1 MSPHDAKRPSVEAFF
16 HADTGT
22 FSYVVHHAGS
32 AVVIDPVLDYDAA
45 AARTGTTSADQIA
58 AFVQGRQLSV
68 AWILETHAHADHL
81 SAGNY
86 LRDKLGAPLAIGRK
100 IVGVQ
105 AHFKALFD
113 LGNDFT
119 PDGNQFD
126 RLLDEN
132 DALPAG
138 DMVVRMMATPGH
150 TEDGLTYLI
159 GDAAFIG
166 DTLFA
171 PDIGTARCDFPGGD
185 ATLLYHSIQKI
196 LSLPTDT
203 RIFLCH
209 DYPPAGRTQ
218 AAETS
223 ITAQRENNVHV
234 GHGTAEADFVAMR
247 RARDAGLAV
256 PRLILPA
263 LQVNIRAG
271 RLPDPDENGAAFLKL
286 PLNRMGRQT

>member
-1 MSPHDAKRPSVEAFF
+1 MSPHDAKHPSVGAFF

-45 AARTGTTSADQIA
+45 AARTDTTSADQIA
-58 AFVQGRQLSV
+58 AFVQDRQLSV

-271 RLPDPDENGAAFLKL
+271 RLPNPDENGAAFLKL